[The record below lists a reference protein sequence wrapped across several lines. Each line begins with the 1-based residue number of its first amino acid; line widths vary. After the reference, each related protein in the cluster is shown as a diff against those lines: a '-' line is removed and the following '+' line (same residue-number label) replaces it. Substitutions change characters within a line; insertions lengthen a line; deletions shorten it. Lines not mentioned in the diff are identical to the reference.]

1 MMSYSMFIW
10 QIRGFRQ
17 SGTGET
23 VVKQKHWVMVCVCSS
38 YLFLRSF
45 NFPSDICNFNLRQY
59 FFFNVSIYIV
69 CFEFNSGNFKIITV
83 IGSFCAGCL
92 Q

>member
-1 MMSYSMFIW
+1 MVSFSVFIW
-10 QIRGFRQ
+10 QIRGF
-17 SGTGET
+17 STGQA
-23 VVKQKHWVMVCVCSS
+23 VVKQKHWIMAGVCCS

-45 NFPSDICNFNLRQY
+45 NFLSDGHDFNLKQY
-59 FFFNVSIYIV
+59 FFFFFNVSIYIV

-83 IGSFCAGCL
+83 IGGFCAGCL